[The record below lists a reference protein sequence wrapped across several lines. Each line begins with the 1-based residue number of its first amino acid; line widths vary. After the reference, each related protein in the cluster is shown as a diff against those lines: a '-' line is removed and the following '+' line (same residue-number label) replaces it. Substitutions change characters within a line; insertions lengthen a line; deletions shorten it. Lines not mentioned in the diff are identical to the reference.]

1 MPTPPIEATW
11 NPGSFEPPPLRFRAE
26 WPTRP
31 RPSSDAARHDF
42 LVPILW
48 PDVAAVTDPHPEPR
62 EHRRYLDPDSM
73 FWSPASHSRDTA

>member
-31 RPSSDAARHDF
+31 RIPLDTALHDF
-42 LVPILW
+42 LVPVLW
-48 PDVAAVTDPHPEPR
+48 SELSPQPEPPSER
-62 EHRRYLDPDSM
+62 SEHRRCLDPDSM
-73 FWSPASHSRDTA
+73 FWSPASHRGDTA